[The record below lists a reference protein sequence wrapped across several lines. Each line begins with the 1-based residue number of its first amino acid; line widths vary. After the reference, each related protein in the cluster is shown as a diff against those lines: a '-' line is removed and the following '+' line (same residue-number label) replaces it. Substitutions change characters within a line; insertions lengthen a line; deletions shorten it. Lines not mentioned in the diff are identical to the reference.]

1 MHGNL
6 RLILVVCLHFILADM
21 AFTGSIHVLSR
32 GDTLYSLARRYDVT
46 VAELLKENSITDPS
60 SLSIGTRLLI
70 PDSANPNPPEYETYK
85 VVKGDTYYSIARRF
99 NMTVKTLQRIN
110 MKSENQLLT
119 VGEILKVDKTIE
131 AADIRPAYLTGVSQ
145 ANSVPWWPVAG
156 KIRPLEG
163 KLSGVS
169 IEAVSMSYIHAVAAG
184 SVVWTGPY
192 REFGNVVLIDS
203 GSYIYLYGG
212 NEDLFVNVGQPIN
225 AGSRIGRLG
234 NSDSDGNRQ
243 YSYFSV
249 FREGIPVPP
258 EDAPRG

>member
-1 MHGNL
+1 MHGNW
-6 RLILVVCLHFILADM
+6 RLTLAVCLHFILVDM

-32 GDTLYSLARRYDVT
+32 GDTLYSLARHYDVT
-46 VAELLKENSITDPS
+46 VAELLKENSISDPS
-60 SLSIGTRLLI
+60 SLSIGTRLSI
-70 PDSANPNPPEYETYK
+70 PDRTSANSVKYKTYR
-85 VVKGDTYYSIARRF
+85 VVKGDTFYSIARHF
-99 NMTVKTLQRIN
+99 NMTVKTLQQIN
-110 MKSENQLLT
+110 MKSANQLLT
-119 VGEILKVDKTIE
+119 VGEILKVGETTGTT
-131 AADIRPAYLTGVSQ
+131 DIRSTYLTGVSQ
-145 ANSVPWWPVAG
+145 VNSVPWWPVAG

-169 IEAVSMSYIHAVAAG
+169 IEADSMSYIHAVAAG

-212 NEDLFVNVGQPIN
+212 NDDLFVNVGQPIN

-234 NSDSDGNRQ
+234 DSGSEGNQQ